1 MHGNLL
7 DALEISA
14 RTDKGIRFVRSSE
27 QEDWLSYAT
36 LRERALGVLAGLQ
49 YSGLMPGDE
58 LVFQFDAA
66 DTLLITYWACLHG
79 GIVPVPLELGDQSN
93 SMEKVFAVWPALG
106 NPWLAIDADKTQSK
120 YEDCAAQNNHD
131 ALWAQMRARLLRPMD
146 ATRDAADAV
155 VAEVAPDTVA
165 FVQYS
170 SGSTGRPKGVAL
182 THANLL
188 SNILDMFGAYGHTR
202 DDRYLSW
209 KPLTHDFGM
218 IAFHLAPVVGCND
231 LIRLDTDAFIWNP
244 ALWMICA
251 DRYRATILGA
261 PNFGYRHFLKMYRR
275 ARGGRKS
282 DWDLSSIRV
291 IMNGA
296 EPISVELCEEFM
308 SELARFGMRPQ
319 AMKAGYGLAE
329 TALLASL
336 CPLGEV
342 GVRALTLDRRRL
354 SIGET
359 IHPLPEGDPHGLSVV
374 DCGIPVPNTLTRITD
389 AERKPLADGQIGH
402 IEISGSSVTSGYY
415 RDPELSAQS
424 INADGWLN
432 TQDLGMLHHGRLY
445 MVGRVKEMI
454 IVGGANYFPHDIELA
469 ILRARGLSELNKFVA
484 AGVRSELTGT
494 EELLVFV
501 YYKPAEGELTLIAA
515 DIRRHV
521 QATFGLQVSRV
532 VPVRRIPKT
541 TSGKVQRYKLIQEY
555 LDGAYDDALT
565 ALGEPRP
572 SAMSNAGIPIAG
584 SDLSAAE
591 ATSADSGASADP
603 VADAGIAPD
612 LAEIERRIA
621 ALVSRLSGCACL
633 DTEASFFALG
643 LSSLRMVD
651 LRCDVEVE
659 FAIVLDSTSALDF
672 PNVRALSAHVAAR
685 LAARTQTPALPA
697 GESRTETQVSTHGED
712 RGAYSHDP
720 IAIVGMACRFPG
732 GADTPAAYWRLLM
745 ESTDPV
751 REVPRDRW
759 RTDPQSKVEIATRQG
774 GFLEHLDQ
782 FDPLF
787 FGISPTEAVCMDPQ
801 QRLLLEV
808 CHEAIENTG
817 KDPASL
823 SGSRTAVYV
832 GISGSEYAAV
842 GADLGHGTGPYTFTG
857 TMLNAAA
864 GRLSYTFG
872 LQGPSVALD
881 TACSSSLVAVHHS
894 VQALRSGQCD
904 AAIAAG
910 VSLIL
915 KTDGHISFSQLN
927 ALSVSGR
934 CRSFDDAADGY
945 IRGEGCGAV
954 VLKRLADAECDGDP
968 VLAVIRGTAVN
979 HNGRSGGL
987 TVPNGHAQEQLILDA
1002 QRDADVGADRIG
1014 YVEAHGSGTRLGDPQ
1029 ELNALARVFA
1039 DRDRERAL
1047 YVGSVKSN
1055 LGHLES
1061 AAGMAG
1067 LIKVVQMLR
1076 HGRIAPNLH
1085 FRTGNRLIDWQRAP
1099 FAVADRAIE
1108 WSGDGALRCA
1118 GISSFGISG
1127 TNAHAV
1133 LEEYVSAH
1141 AKAAVPARDW
1151 QVFAL
1156 GAKSRDAL
1164 RENARRFAESPIL
1177 DQAPLDAL
1185 CRTIACRQ
1193 SYYPQRFAVAAESGE
1208 ALKRKLLRY
1217 ADGGEIGSESA
1228 GQTPVD
1234 GDIVFLYTGQGSVYP
1249 GIARELHAGSRA
1261 FRDAFDRCDMLFVP
1275 LTGGSLRDVALDAD
1289 ADAAILASPQI
1300 SQPLI
1305 FAMQYALGALWESI
1319 GVRPAAVLGHSIGEY
1334 AAACRAGAFSL
1345 EDAVRMVALRGRI
1358 MHEAEADGAMI
1369 GVLADEAVVRALV
1382 AAHPDTHIAAVNTD
1396 SNLTVSGRSD
1406 AVKALA
1412 AAARKARTF
1421 TERLPMQ
1428 HAFHSPLM
1436 AASAVRLREGL
1447 VDVRFH
1453 APQVPLLSSQRG
1465 CAVTSADAL
1474 GRDYWSSHLCEPVL
1488 FRDALRCAIDE
1499 GRRLF
1504 LEIGG
1509 TAALSGLG
1517 AQIAGEDIA
1526 FLPSMRQGKSAWQ
1539 QVCETVASLHASGVR
1554 IDWNA
1559 WYEGAN
1565 GVVHD
1570 LPNTA
1575 YQRSSYWFPQLAVS
1589 ASHAPVAHAAPAP
1602 HSVRALEA
1610 PEAAEVQA
1618 VAAAADLGA
1627 SVVADIVEMI
1637 GLVTGIQSEEILADV
1652 NIFELGIDS
1661 LMLAQMDKRI
1671 FKRYGTDIPL
1681 KLFFAELNSP
1691 ARIATYLV
1699 DQMSEAQRHERLVAL
1714 GLHAPVQAAAVP
1726 IPSTTSIAPEYG
1738 AAALTT
1744 PGSGLEAIVQAQ
1756 LALMRGQL
1764 ALLRG
1769 ETQAPPPVAVSKSL
1783 PMTHAAKFHPA
1794 PLASDTGRN
1803 ALRNM
1808 VLHEEDVDARQL
1820 AFIRSVVDRV
1830 VAKTPKS
1837 KAHAQRYRHVL
1848 ADWIATLNF
1857 SLTTKEMAYPV
1868 VAERSLGA
1876 RFWDI
1881 DGNEYIDTA
1890 TGYGATFFGHNPA
1903 FVAEALRRQLDEGI
1917 ELGPQSDLAGEVA
1930 ELIAEMTGAERVA
1943 FCNSGTEAVM
1953 VVMRLARTVTRRRKI
1968 VRFIN
1973 SYHGSFDGV
1982 LADAGEYG
1990 AVPMAPGILESM
2002 VADTVVLHYG
2012 TPASLTAIR
2021 EIGDDLA
2028 AVLVEPVQSRAPHNY
2043 SAGYLRQLRALTEDM
2058 GAALIFDEMIT
2069 GFRTGPGGAQ
2079 AYFGVRADLSTY
2091 GKVAGGG
2098 MPIGVVAGKAEY
2110 MDAIDGGHWQFG
2122 DGSGPMRETTF
2133 FAGTFC
2139 KHPLAMAAARAVL
2152 LELKRDGTA
2161 LIERVDGLT
2170 KRFCE
2175 RANAFFRAE
2184 RIPVEAQCFGSL
2196 YRFETVLSQDPAR
2209 SSLEMNLLFRLM
2221 LLNGIFVWERRT
2233 SFFSLAHTEEDAGRI
2248 LEAVKRAAFAL
2259 REGGFSF
2266 RAACGDIPPANKSG
2280 PEAYPLSSEER
2291 RMYVLSLMKG
2301 GEYAYHVTGAL
2312 RIRGRYDVERG
2323 ERALRALADRH
2334 PILRSAYVYG
2344 DDGLR
2349 HRIEPAIALPMTY
2362 RDVAPAPTDALLADV
2377 VRGFDLTRAPLWRI
2391 DVLRTAEDDRI
2402 LAMDFHHLIADG
2414 ISVSLLIEEFCAL
2427 YRGDALEPAGAGYV
2441 EFVRWEQDFVA
2452 GGDYAA
2458 QRRYWLQTMRPLPPP
2473 LELPTDLPRPPQNDF
2488 VGASVRFELEPHF
2501 FASVRELARRR
2512 QSTPFM
2518 VLLAA
2523 YFVLLQ
2529 KLTRQQDICIGTPFD
2544 RRRNGD
2550 FDRTVGMFAQTLAIR
2565 VQPTP
2570 DLDFATVIDHVRES
2584 CSAAYSHADVPL
2596 DDLVAQ
2602 LGIPRDFSRN
2612 ALFDTM
2618 FIYENGNR
2626 RVHDIGE
2633 LSLQP
2638 LAVPMRGSAFDLT
2651 LEMTEQ
2657 QGTLHCTM
2665 IYATRLFESDTIGR
2679 WSKYFERLLGGLL
2692 ARPETPIDAIHVL
2705 DESEERLLLD
2715 HHNDTRRDYPRAET
2729 VVQRFR
2735 ARVASDPA
2743 HCALSA
2749 GGARLSYAEL
2759 DAASDRLARRL
2770 RALGIGTG
2778 DLVGIALPREASLI
2792 VSMLGVLKA
2801 GAAYVPIDPDYPQAR
2816 IRAMLEYSQTRL
2828 VLARDADLIALGL
2841 DAAQALDPDAT
2852 ADDTSF
2858 AAPPLPEPNADDLA
2872 YVIFTSG
2879 STGQPKG
2886 VMLEH
2891 ASVANFVRGMEEAL
2905 APLAQPTTLGITS
2918 VSFDIFVLE
2927 VFLTFACGGTLV
2939 LADERAQRDPCAA
2952 IALIADAGVKLV
2964 QLTPSRLQSMLAVA
2978 DAEAILADVDHLLIG
2993 GEAFPDGLLA
3003 ALRKA
3008 AHLRLFNVYGPTET
3022 TVWSTVK
3029 RIAPGETRVN
3039 LGTPIANTRAYVLDA
3054 SLNLRPTGC
3063 VGDLYLGGD
3072 GLARGYFR
3080 DDARTAA
3087 AFVPDPFLP
3096 GARMYRTGD
3105 SAAWTATGELTYH
3118 GRTDGQIKLRGY
3130 RIEIA
3135 EIEAQLLSRPEVA
3148 MAAVS
3153 VRELSPGNPV
3163 LVAHYRAAAS
3173 SGHEAPARFASLLR
3187 EQLGEQLPAYMV
3199 PALLLPVDALPTT
3212 PNGKIDRRALAMLPL
3227 PSAQEAHAAAG
3238 GGVDARAA
3246 QPEDAI
3252 EAELFAVWKRIL
3264 GDAPLDRWISFFD
3277 AGGNS
3282 FSLVTMHAELS
3293 KRFPRALEVADLFA
3307 SPTIASLRARIGES
3321 LGAQGDAGPA
3331 PLAFP
3336 AAYFMADGSG
3346 EGGLH
3351 AQLDGE
3357 SNRGFRDT
3365 ANALGVQPFDLALSL
3380 YGLYL
3385 NKLLHCQAFE
3395 LAVASTDGQVRVA
3408 FDFARPRTLPELSMD
3423 VARQRAGADASRRFA
3438 SRSHAI
3444 VDGLPAHALRMLVV
3458 DDDGRTPAD
3467 RPGFDLALRIRAQ
3480 DHALQLAI
3488 DYDTALLGTAP
3499 LRAFAANYL
3508 KLIKVLTAA
3517 AVPQTTAGA
3526 A

>member
-27 QEDWLSYAT
+27 QEDWLSYAM

-49 YSGLMPGDE
+49 QSGLIPGDE

-79 GIVPVPLELGDQSN
+79 GIVPVPLEHGDQSN
-93 SMEKVFAVWPALG
+93 SMQKVFAVWPALG

-120 YEDCAAQNNHD
+120 YEDYVAQNGLN
-131 ALWAQMRARLLRPMD
+131 APWVQMRARLLRPMD
-146 ATRDAADAV
+146 AARDAAEAV
-155 VAEVAPDTVA
+155 IAEVASETIA

-170 SGSTGRPKGVAL
+170 SGSTGQPKGVAL

-188 SNILDMFGAYGHTR
+188 SNIVDMFSAYGHTR

-231 LIRLDTDAFIWNP
+231 LIRLDTDSFIWNP

-251 DRYRATILGA
+251 DRYRATILGS

-275 ARGGRKS
+275 RRGARKS

-308 SELARFGMRPQ
+308 SELAPFGMRPE
-319 AMKAGYGLAE
+319 AMKPGYGLAE

-336 CPLGEV
+336 CPLEEA

-354 SIGET
+354 GIGEA
-359 IHPLPEGDPHGLSVV
+359 IHPLPVGDPHGLSVV
-374 DCGIPVPNTLTRITD
+374 DCGIPMPNTLTRITD
-389 AERKPLADGQIGH
+389 AERRPLADGHIGH

-415 RDPELSAQS
+415 RDPELSLRS
-424 INADGWLN
+424 INPDGWLN
-432 TQDLGMLHHGRLY
+432 TQDLGMLRDGRLY

-454 IVGGANYFPHDIELA
+454 IVGGVNYFPHDIEMA
-469 ILRARGLSELNKFVA
+469 ILHARGLSELNKFVA

-501 YYKPAEGELTLIAA
+501 YYKPAEGELTPIAT

-521 QATFGLQVSRV
+521 QAAFGLPVSRV

-541 TSGKVQRYKLIQEY
+541 TSGKVQRYKLVQDY
-555 LDGAYDDALT
+555 LDGAYDDALI

-572 SAMSNAGIPIAG
+572 SAMSKAGIPVDE
-584 SDLSAAE
+584 SDLYATE
-591 ATSADSGASADP
+591 ATSIDPGAPTNP
-603 VADAGIAPD
+603 VADADAVIAPD
-612 LAEIERRIA
+612 VAEIERRVA
-621 ALVSRLSGCACL
+621 GLVSRLSGCACL
-633 DTEASFFALG
+633 DPEASFFALG
-643 LSSLRMVD
+643 LSSLQMVD

-659 FAIVLDSTSALDF
+659 FGIVLDSTSALDF
-672 PNVRALSAHVAAR
+672 PNVRALSAHVEVR
-685 LAARTQTPALPA
+685 LAARTPEPVFPAV
-697 GESRTETQVSTHGED
+697 ESRTEAHVRTLGED
-712 RGAYSHDP
+712 RGAYAHDP

-759 RTDPQSKVEIATRQG
+759 RADPQSTVEIATRQG
-774 GFLEHLDQ
+774 GFLEHLDR

-808 CHEAIENTG
+808 CHEALENTG

-872 LQGPSVALD
+872 LQGPSVAVD

-954 VLKRLADAECDGDP
+954 VLKRLADAERDGDP

-1002 QRDADVGADRIG
+1002 QRDAGVGAERIG

-1039 DRDRERAL
+1039 DRERTL

-1085 FRTGNRLIDWQRAP
+1085 FQTGNRLIDWQRAP
-1099 FAVADRAIE
+1099 FVVADRAVE
-1108 WSGDGALRCA
+1108 WPGDGALRCA

-1141 AKAAVPARDW
+1141 AAAAIPARDW
-1151 QVFAL
+1151 QVFSL

-1164 RENARRFAESPIL
+1164 RESARRFAESPIL

-1193 SYYPQRFAVAAESGE
+1193 SHYPQRFAVAAESGE

-1228 GQTPVD
+1228 GQAPID
-1234 GDIVFLYTGQGSVYP
+1234 RGIVFLYAGQGSVYP

-1261 FRDAFDRCDMLFVP
+1261 FRDAFDRCDALFLP
-1275 LTGGSLRDVALDAD
+1275 LIGGSLRDVALDTD
-1289 ADAAILASPQI
+1289 TDAAALASPQV

-1305 FAMQYALGALWESI
+1305 FAVQYALGALWESI

-1358 MHEAEADGAMI
+1358 MHEAKADGAMI
-1369 GVLADEAVVRALV
+1369 GVLADETVVRALV
-1382 AAHPDTHIAAVNTD
+1382 AAHPDTHIAAINTD
-1396 SNLTVSGRSD
+1396 SNLTVSGRRD
-1406 AVKALA
+1406 AVTALA
-1412 AAARKARTF
+1412 AAARKARAF
-1421 TERLPMQ
+1421 TEKLPMQ

-1436 AASAVRLREGL
+1436 AGSAARLREGL
-1447 VDVRFH
+1447 ADVRFH

-1465 CAVTSADAL
+1465 CAVTRADAL
-1474 GRDYWSSHLCEPVL
+1474 GRDYWSAHLCEPVL

-1504 LEIGG
+1504 VEIGG

-1539 QVCETVASLHASGVR
+1539 QVCETLASLHAKGVR

-1559 WYEGAN
+1559 WYEGAQ
-1565 GVVHD
+1565 GIVHD
-1570 LPNTA
+1570 LPNTG
-1575 YQRSSYWFPQLAVS
+1575 YQRGSYWFPQLAVPTP
-1589 ASHAPVAHAAPAP
+1589 HAAITHVAPAP
-1602 HSVRALEA
+1602 HSVRALDA
-1610 PEAAEVQA
+1610 PQAAEMQA
-1618 VAAAADLGA
+1618 VVAAADLGA

-1671 FKRYGTDIPL
+1671 VKRYGIDIPVR
-1681 KLFFAELNSP
+1681 LFFAELNSP
-1691 ARIATYLV
+1691 ARIATHLV
-1699 DQMSEAQRHERLVAL
+1699 DQMSEAQRRERLVAL
-1714 GLHAPVQAAAVP
+1714 GFHAPTQAAAVS
-1726 IPSTTSIAPEYG
+1726 IPSMAPEHG
-1738 AAALTT
+1738 AAAL
-1744 PGSGLEAIVQAQ
+1744 PAPNNGLEVIVQAQ
-1756 LALMRGQL
+1756 LALMRDQL

-1769 ETQAPPPVAVSKSL
+1769 APPVAVSASVPVAHASKSHSAL
-1783 PMTHAAKFHPA
+1783 PVA
-1794 PLASDTGRN
+1794 DTGRN

-1808 VLHEEDVDARQL
+1808 VLHKEDVDARQL

-1837 KAHAQRYRHVL
+1837 KVHAQRYRHVL

-1890 TGYGATFFGHNPA
+1890 TGYGATFFGHNPP
-1903 FVAEALRRQLDEGI
+1903 FVVEALRRQLDEGI

-1982 LADAGEYG
+1982 LADAGEDG

-2012 TPASLTAIR
+2012 TRGSLAAIR

-2028 AVLVEPVQSRAPHNY
+2028 AVLVEPVQSRAPHNH
-2043 SAGYLRQLRALTEDM
+2043 SAGYLRQLRELTEDM

-2122 DGSGPMRETTF
+2122 DASGPMRETTF

-2152 LELKRDGTA
+2152 LELKREGAA

-2170 KRFCE
+2170 KRFCD

-2184 RIPVEAQCFGSL
+2184 QIPVEAQCFGSL
-2196 YRFETVLSQDPAR
+2196 YRFETLLSQDPAR

-2221 LLNGIFVWERRT
+2221 LLDGIFVWERRT
-2233 SFFSLAHTEEDAGRI
+2233 SFFSLAHTEDDAGRI
-2248 LEAVKRAAFAL
+2248 LDAVKRAAFAL
-2259 REGGFSF
+2259 REGGFGF
-2266 RAACGDIPPANKSG
+2266 RAAGGDTPPAG
-2280 PEAYPLSSEER
+2280 EAGADAYPLSSEER
-2291 RMYVLSLMKG
+2291 RMYVLSQMKG

-2312 RIRGRYDVERG
+2312 RICGRYDVERG
-2323 ERALRALADRH
+2323 ERALRALAVRH
-2334 PILRSAYVYG
+2334 PILRSAYIYG

-2349 HRIEPAIALPMTY
+2349 HRVEPVIALPMTY
-2362 RDVAPAPTDALLADV
+2362 RDVASAPTDTLLADV
-2377 VRGFDLTRAPLWRI
+2377 VRRFDLTKAPLWRI

-2414 ISVSLLIEEFCAL
+2414 ISVSLLIEEFCVL
-2427 YRGDALEPAGAGYV
+2427 YRGDALEHAGADYV
-2441 EFVRWEQDFVA
+2441 EFVRWEQAFVT
-2452 GGDYAA
+2452 GEDYAA
-2458 QRRYWLQTMRPLPPP
+2458 QRRYWLQNMRPLPPP
-2473 LELPTDLPRPPQNDF
+2473 LELPTDRPRPPQNDF
-2488 VGASVRFELEPHF
+2488 AGASLRFELEPHY

-2550 FDRTVGMFAQTLAIR
+2550 FERTVGMFAQTLAIR
-2565 VQPTP
+2565 VQPMP

-2584 CSAAYSHADVPL
+2584 CSAAYSHSDVPL

-2626 RVHDIGE
+2626 RVHDLGE
-2633 LSLQP
+2633 LSLKP
-2638 LAVPMRGSAFDLT
+2638 LSVPMRGSAFDLT
-2651 LEMTEQ
+2651 LEITEQ
-2657 QGTLHCTM
+2657 QGSLHCTM
-2665 IYATRLFESDTIGR
+2665 IYATRLFESQTIGR
-2679 WSKYFERLLGGLL
+2679 WSKYFERLLAGLL
-2692 ARPETPIDAIHVL
+2692 ACPETPIDAINML
-2705 DESEERLLLD
+2705 DESEERLLLGR
-2715 HHNDTRRDYPRAET
+2715 HNDTRRDYPRAET

-2749 GGARLSYAEL
+2749 GGTRLSYAEL

-2770 RALGIGTG
+2770 HALGIGTG

-2816 IRAMLEYSQTRL
+2816 IQGMLEYGRTRL
-2828 VLARDADLIALGL
+2828 VLARDADRVALGL
-2841 DAAQALDPDAT
+2841 DAARALDPDGAD
-2852 ADDTSF
+2852 DDTSF
-2858 AAPPLPEPNADDLA
+2858 AATPLPEPHADDLA

-2927 VFLTFACGGTLV
+2927 VFLTFVCGGTLV
-2939 LADERAQRDPCAA
+2939 LADETAQRDPSAA

-2964 QLTPSRLQSMLAVA
+2964 QLTPSRLQSMLAVG
-2978 DAEAILADVDHLLIG
+2978 DAEAIFADVDHLLIG

-3029 RIAPGETRVN
+3029 RIAPGETSVN
-3039 LGTPIANTRAYVLDA
+3039 LGMPIANTRAYVLDA
-3054 SLNLRPTGC
+3054 SLKLRPTGC

-3087 AFVPDPFLP
+3087 AFLPDPFLP

-3105 SAAWTATGELTYH
+3105 SAAWTAAGELTYH

-3130 RIEIA
+3130 RIEIT
-3135 EIEAQLLSRPEVA
+3135 EIEAQLLSRPDVA

-3163 LVAHYRAAAS
+3163 LVAHYRAVAQ
-3173 SGHEAPARFASLLR
+3173 SGREVPARFASLLR

-3199 PALLLPVDALPTT
+3199 PALLLPVDELPTT

-3238 GGVDARAA
+3238 GIDAQTA

-3264 GDAPLDRWISFFD
+3264 GDVPLDRRISFFD

-3293 KRFPRALEVADLFA
+3293 KLFPRALEVADLFA
-3307 SPTIASLRARIGES
+3307 SPTIASLHARIGES
-3321 LGAQGDAGPA
+3321 LGAQEDAGPA

-3336 AAYFMADGSG
+3336 AAYFKADGDG
-3346 EGGLH
+3346 EGELH

-3357 SNRGFRDT
+3357 SNRAFRET
-3365 ANALGVQPFDLALSL
+3365 ANALGVRPFDLALSL

-3395 LAVASTDGQVRVA
+3395 LAVVSADGQARVA
-3408 FDFARPRTLPELSMD
+3408 FDFARPHTLSELSVE
-3423 VARQRAGADASRRFA
+3423 VARQRASADAGRRFA
-3438 SRSHAI
+3438 SRPHVIAA
-3444 VDGLPAHALRMLVV
+3444 GRPAQALRMLVV
-3458 DDDGRTPAD
+3458 DDDGRTHAD
-3467 RPGFDLALRIRAQ
+3467 RRGFDLALRIRAQ
-3480 DHALQLAI
+3480 DDALQLAMH
-3488 DYDTALLGTAP
+3488 YDAALLGTAP

-3517 AVPQTTAGA
+3517 AAVQQTTAGVA
-3526 A
+3526 